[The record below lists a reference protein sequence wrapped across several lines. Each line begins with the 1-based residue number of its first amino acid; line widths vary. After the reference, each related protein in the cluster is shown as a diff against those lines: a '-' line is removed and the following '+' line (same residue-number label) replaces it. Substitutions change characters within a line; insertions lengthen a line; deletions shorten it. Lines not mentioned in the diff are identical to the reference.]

1 MGEGGKPAACSTG
14 EGEDEDEDEDEDEEE
29 EEEEEEELGG
39 RSRFSR
45 AERRVVKSWWVG
57 PGGRRISAV
66 RRRGWGRRMG
76 KVSSRGKRSGV
87 R

>member
-1 MGEGGKPAACSTG
+1 MGDGRWEMGEGGKPAACSTG
-14 EGEDEDEDEDEDEEE
+14 EE
-29 EEEEEEELGG
+29 G

-57 PGGRRISAV
+57 PGGRWIAAL
-66 RRRGWGRRMG
+66 RRRGSGRRMG